1 MSSIFAQVAP
11 ALVAGCYSPLPIL
24 PGTKR
29 PALSGWEK
37 YCNEAPAVTFVA
49 GYSRAPAMGVGIA
62 CGFGGLI
69 AVDLDDD
76 SLIDPILAVLPPVL
90 IAKKGRKGLTAF
102 YRSDEALPSKNYR
115 TTDRRG
121 LLDFL
126 SGGKQTVVPP
136 SRHSDTGQPYT
147 WLTERTLLDTP
158 LADLPVFTREH
169 FVAMEGILRAHGWDA
184 SEPTRPHGAAVV
196 FAGGAGAASLFRQV
210 NDAALANLHAWVPEL
225 GLKRW
230 YRAGGGFKAVAEWR
244 ASGSGRP
251 LHSRAPNLSFT
262 SQGIRDFGDGR
273 GYSPIDVVMAAL
285 GCIAGEAL
293 DWLAPRVG
301 VLLHDPVAAALAD
314 RLMAS
319 AVRKKAQ

>member
-24 PGTKR
+24 PDTKR

-49 GYSRAPAMGVGIA
+49 GYSRAPAMGIGIA

-76 SLIDPILAVLPPVL
+76 SLIDPILAVLPLVL
-90 IAKKGRKGLTAF
+90 VAKKGRKGLTAF

-115 TTDRRG
+115 TTDKRG

-184 SEPTRPHGAAVV
+184 SEPTRPQGAAVA
-196 FAGGAGAASLFRQV
+196 FAGGSGAASLFREA
-210 NDAALANLHAWVPEL
+210 NDRALANLHAWAPKL
-225 GLKRW
+225 ALPKGHWQGAK
-230 YRAGGGFKAVAEWR
+230 YRAVAPWR
-244 ASGSGRP
+244 TSGSGRAVG
-251 LHSRAPNLSFT
+251 RRNTNLSI
-262 SQGIRDFGDGR
+262 SPGGIEDFGTGETFT
-273 GYSPIDVVMAAL
+273 PIDVVMKAHN
-285 GCIAGEAL
+285 CTAGEAL
-293 DWLAPRVG
+293 DWLAPLVG
-301 VLLHDPVAAALAD
+301 VQLHDPVAAALAD

-319 AVRKKAQ
+319 ALRKKAQ